1 MWENIMIRKAILFAL
16 LAISS
21 PSIAQKSQAVSP
33 PRTTPSQP
41 QVPAAEAMIIL
52 IRATVVALSQAN
64 LTNNYSVMSG
74 LGSPS
79 FRTVNTPQ
87 RLQAAFASFRDNRI
101 DMNPVVYVTPQLTA
115 QPIVSDGKLRLI
127 GFFPSQPMR
136 VNFDLSFE
144 PSDGVWK
151 VAGMS
156 VNLANAQIAQA
167 STGSR

>member
-1 MWENIMIRKAILFAL
+1 MWENIMIRKIAL
-16 LAISS
+16 LAVLAISS
-21 PSIAQKSQAVSP
+21 PLLAQKTQPVSP
-33 PRTTPSQP
+33 QRVSPAQP
-41 QVPAAEAMIIL
+41 QVPAAEALIIL

-79 FRTVNTPQ
+79 VNTPQ

>member
-1 MWENIMIRKAILFAL
+1 MIRRIALIAL

-21 PSIAQKSQAVSP
+21 PSIAQKAQPVSP
-33 PRTTPSQP
+33 PRAAQAQP
-41 QVPAAEAMIIL
+41 QIPAAEALIIL

-64 LTNNYSVMSG
+64 LTNNYSVLSG

-79 FRTVNTPQ
+79 FRSVNTPQ
-87 RLQAAFASFRDNRI
+87 RLQAAFTSFRDNRI

-115 QPIVSDGKLRLI
+115 QPIISDGKMRLI

-136 VNFDLSFE
+136 VNFDLQFE

-156 VNLANAQIAQA
+156 VNLANVQVAQA
-167 STGSR
+167 APGSR